1 MNYLIYSVEDD
12 KNISHLIN
20 VALTKQGYAVESF
33 YDGESFLKWFN
44 EQKPNLILLDM
55 MLPNIQGDEIL
66 KAIRDND
73 ENDDI
78 QIIIVSANRMVM
90 DKVDGLDLG
99 ADDYIEKPFD
109 ILELMSRVNSKARRF
124 FKKQRIVRG
133 NLILD
138 IKKHEFYKDD
148 VLIELTNKE
157 FEIIELLMKKNGE
170 VVSREE
176 LFNRIWGNDVL
187 ESRTIDMHIKA
198 LRQKINDTDGSI
210 IKSVYGIGYK
220 IELWNEKYYG

>member
-12 KNISHLIN
+12 KNIAHLLK
-20 VALTKQGYAVESF
+20 VALSKQGYIVESF
-33 YDGESFLKWFN
+33 NDGESFIERFK

-66 KAIRDND
+66 KMIREDD

-78 QIIIVSANRMVM
+78 QIIIVSANKMVM

-109 ILELMSRVNSKARRF
+109 IMELISRVNSKARRF
-124 FKKQRIVRG
+124 YKKQRLIRG
-133 NLILD
+133 NFILD
-138 IKKHEFYKDD
+138 SKKHEFYKDNE
-148 VLIELTNKE
+148 LIELTNKE
-157 FEIIELLMKKNGE
+157 FQIMELLMKRNGE
-170 VVSREE
+170 VVSREDI
-176 LFNRIWGNDVL
+176 FNHIWGNTGVL
-187 ESRTIDMHIKA
+187 ESRTIDMHVKS
-198 LRQKINDTDGSI
+198 LRSKINDEDGSI

-220 IELWNEKYYG
+220 VEL

>member
-12 KNISHLIN
+12 KNIAHLLK
-20 VALTKQGYAVESF
+20 VALSKQGYIVESF
-33 YDGESFLKWFN
+33 NDGESFIDRFK

-66 KAIRDND
+66 KKIREDD

-78 QIIIVSANRMVM
+78 QIIIVSANKMVM

-109 ILELMSRVNSKARRF
+109 IMELISRVNSKARRF
-124 FKKQRIVRG
+124 YKKQRLIRG
-133 NLILD
+133 NFILD
-138 IKKHEFYKDD
+138 SKKHEFYKDNE
-148 VLIELTNKE
+148 LIELTNKE
-157 FEIIELLMKKNGE
+157 FQIMELLMKRNGE
-170 VVSREE
+170 VVSREDI
-176 LFNRIWGNDVL
+176 FNHIWGNNGVL
-187 ESRTIDMHIKA
+187 ESRTIDMHIKS
-198 LRQKINDTDGSI
+198 LRSKVNDEDGSI

-220 IELWNEKYYG
+220 VEL

>member
-20 VALTKQGYAVESF
+20 VALSKQGYVVESF
-33 YDGESFLKWFN
+33 HDGESFLRRFK

-55 MLPNIQGDEIL
+55 MLPNIQGGEIL
-66 KAIRDND
+66 KAIRDNE

-157 FEIIELLMKKNGE
+157 FEIIDLLMKKNGE

-220 IELWNEKYYG
+220 IEL

>member
-12 KNISHLIN
+12 KNISHLLK
-20 VALTKQGYAVESF
+20 VALSKQGYIVESF
-33 YDGESFLKWFN
+33 NDGESFIERFK

-66 KAIRDND
+66 KMIREDD

-78 QIIIVSANRMVM
+78 QIIIVSANKMVM

-109 ILELMSRVNSKARRF
+109 IMELISRVNSKARRF
-124 FKKQRIVRG
+124 YKKQRLIRG
-133 NLILD
+133 NFILD
-138 IKKHEFYKDD
+138 SKKHEFYKDNE
-148 VLIELTNKE
+148 LIELTNKE
-157 FEIIELLMKKNGE
+157 FQIMELLMKRNGE
-170 VVSREE
+170 VVSREDI
-176 LFNRIWGNDVL
+176 FNHIWGNNGVL
-187 ESRTIDMHIKA
+187 ESRTIDMHVKS
-198 LRQKINDTDGSI
+198 LRSKINDEDGSI

-220 IELWNEKYYG
+220 VELWNVK

>member
-1 MNYLIYSVEDD
+1 MNYLIYSIEDD

-20 VALTKQGYAVESF
+20 VALSKQGYVVESF
-33 YDGESFLKWFN
+33 YDGESFFKRFK

-66 KAIRDND
+66 KEIRSND
-73 ENDDI
+73 DYDDI
-78 QIIIVSANRMVM
+78 QIIIVSANRLVM

-124 FKKQRIVRG
+124 FKKQILSAG
-133 NLILD
+133 NLLLD
-138 IKKHEFYKDD
+138 TKKHSFYKDNQ
-148 VLIELTNKE
+148 LIELTNKE
-157 FEIIELLMKKNGE
+157 FEIMELLMKAKGE

-176 LFNRIWGNDVL
+176 LFNRVWGNDAL
-187 ESRTIDMHIKA
+187 ESRTIDMHIKS
-198 LRQKINDTDGSI
+198 LRQKINDNDGAI

-220 IELWNEKYYG
+220 IEL

>member
-12 KNISHLIN
+12 KNIAHLLK
-20 VALTKQGYAVESF
+20 VALSKQGYIVESF
-33 YDGESFLKWFN
+33 NDGESFIERFK

-66 KAIRDND
+66 KMIREDD

-78 QIIIVSANRMVM
+78 QIIIVSANKMVM

-109 ILELMSRVNSKARRF
+109 IMELISRVNSKVRRF
-124 FKKQRIVRG
+124 YKKQRLIRG
-133 NLILD
+133 NFILD
-138 IKKHEFYKDD
+138 SKKHEFYKDNE
-148 VLIELTNKE
+148 LIELTNKE
-157 FEIIELLMKKNGE
+157 FQIMELLMKRNGE
-170 VVSREE
+170 VVSREDII
-176 LFNRIWGNDVL
+176 NHIWGNNGVL
-187 ESRTIDMHIKA
+187 ESRTIDMHVKS
-198 LRQKINDTDGSI
+198 LRSKINDEDGSI

-220 IELWNEKYYG
+220 VEL

>member
-20 VALTKQGYAVESF
+20 VALTKQGYVVESF
-33 YDGESFLKWFN
+33 YDGESFLKRFN
-44 EQKPNLILLDM
+44 GQKPNLILLDM

-138 IKKHEFYKDD
+138 IKKHEFYKDN

-157 FEIIELLMKKNGE
+157 FEVIELLMKKNGE

-176 LFNRIWGNDVL
+176 LFNHIWGNDVL
-187 ESRTIDMHIKA
+187 ESRTIDMHIKS
-198 LRQKINDTDGSI
+198 LRQKINDTDGSV

-220 IELWNEKYYG
+220 IEL

>member
-12 KNISHLIN
+12 RNIAHLLK
-20 VALTKQGYAVESF
+20 VALSKQGYTVESF
-33 YDGESFLKWFN
+33 YDGESFIKRFK

-55 MLPNIQGDEIL
+55 MLPNIQGEEIL
-66 KAIRDND
+66 KMIRDDD
-73 ENDDI
+73 ENDEI

-124 FKKQRIVRG
+124 YKKQRLVRG
-133 NLILD
+133 NFVLD
-138 IKKHEFYKDD
+138 IKKHEFFKDNE
-148 VLIELTNKE
+148 LIELTNKE
-157 FEIIELLMKKNGE
+157 FQIIELLMKKNGE

-176 LFNRIWGNDVL
+176 LFNKIWGNGVL
-187 ESRTIDMHIKA
+187 ESRTIDMHVKS
-198 LRQKINDTDGSI
+198 LRSKINDEDASI

-220 IELWNEKYYG
+220 IEL

>member
-20 VALTKQGYAVESF
+20 VALAKQGYVVESF
-33 YDGESFLKWFN
+33 YDGESFLKRFS

-66 KAIRDND
+66 KTIRDND

-133 NLILD
+133 CLILD

-176 LFNRIWGNDVL
+176 LFNHIWGNDVL
-187 ESRTIDMHIKA
+187 ESRTIDMHIKS

-220 IELWNEKYYG
+220 IEL

>member
-20 VALTKQGYAVESF
+20 VALSKQGYIVESF
-33 YDGESFLKWFN
+33 YDGESFIKRFQ

-55 MLPNIQGDEIL
+55 MLPNIQGADLL
-66 KAIRDND
+66 KKIRDD
-73 ENDDI
+73 EKNDDI

-124 FKKQRIVRG
+124 YKKQRMVRG
-133 NLILD
+133 EFVLD
-138 IKKHEFYKDD
+138 VGKHEFYKNDE
-148 VLIELTNKE
+148 LIELTNKE
-157 FEIIELLMKKNGE
+157 FEIMRLLMKKNGD
-170 VVSREE
+170 VVSREDI
-176 LFNRIWGNDVL
+176 FQTIWGNGSL
-187 ESRTIDMHIKA
+187 ESRTVDMHVKS
-198 LRQKINDTDGSI
+198 LRSKINDNEGSI

-220 IELWNEKYYG
+220 IEQ

>member
-12 KNISHLIN
+12 KNIAHLLK
-20 VALTKQGYAVESF
+20 VALSKQGYIVESF
-33 YDGESFLKWFN
+33 NDGESFIDRFK

-66 KAIRDND
+66 KMIREDD

-78 QIIIVSANRMVM
+78 QIIIVSANKMVM

-109 ILELMSRVNSKARRF
+109 IMELISRVNSKARRF
-124 FKKQRIVRG
+124 YKKQRLIRG
-133 NLILD
+133 NFILD
-138 IKKHEFYKDD
+138 SKKHEFYKDNE
-148 VLIELTNKE
+148 LIELTNKE
-157 FEIIELLMKKNGE
+157 FQIMELLMKRNGE
-170 VVSREE
+170 VVSREDI
-176 LFNRIWGNDVL
+176 FNHIWGNNGVL
-187 ESRTIDMHIKA
+187 ESRTIDMHVKS
-198 LRQKINDTDGSI
+198 LRSKINDEDGSI

-220 IELWNEKYYG
+220 VEL

>member
-12 KNISHLIN
+12 KNIAHLLK
-20 VALTKQGYAVESF
+20 VALSKQGYTVESF
-33 YDGESFLKWFN
+33 KDGESFIERFK

-66 KAIRDND
+66 KMVRDDD

-78 QIIIVSANRMVM
+78 QIIIVSANKMVM

-109 ILELMSRVNSKARRF
+109 IMELISRVNSKARRF
-124 FKKQRIVRG
+124 YKKQRLVRG
-133 NLILD
+133 NFILD
-138 IKKHEFYKDD
+138 SKKHEFYKDNE
-148 VLIELTNKE
+148 LIELTNKE
-157 FEIIELLMKKNGE
+157 FQIMELLMKRNGE
-170 VVSREE
+170 VVSREDI
-176 LFNRIWGNDVL
+176 FNHIWGNNGVL
-187 ESRTIDMHIKA
+187 ESRTIDMHVKS
-198 LRQKINDTDGSI
+198 LRSKINDEDGSI

-220 IELWNEKYYG
+220 VEL

>member
-1 MNYLIYSVEDD
+1 MGYLIYSVEDD

-20 VALTKQGYAVESF
+20 VALSKQGYSVESF
-33 YDGESFLKWFN
+33 YDGETFLRRFN
-44 EQKPNLILLDM
+44 EKKPNLILLDM
-55 MLPNIQGDEIL
+55 MLPNIQGSEIL
-66 KAIRDND
+66 KQIREND

-124 FKKQRIVRG
+124 FKKQRIING
-133 NLILD
+133 SLTLD
-138 IKKHEFYKDD
+138 IKKHEFYKDGI
-148 VLIELTNKE
+148 LIELTNKE

-176 LFNRIWGNDVL
+176 LFNHIWENDIL

-198 LRQKINDTDGSI
+198 LRQKIKDTDGRI

-220 IELWNEKYYG
+220 I

>member
-20 VALTKQGYAVESF
+20 VALSKQGYIVESF
-33 YDGESFLKWFN
+33 HDGESFIKRFQ

-55 MLPNIQGDEIL
+55 MLPNIQGSDLL
-66 KAIRDND
+66 KKIRDD
-73 ENDDI
+73 ERNDDI

-124 FKKQRIVRG
+124 YKKQRMVRG
-133 NLILD
+133 EFVLD
-138 IKKHEFYKDD
+138 VGKHEFYKNDE
-148 VLIELTNKE
+148 LIELTNKE
-157 FEIIELLMKKNGE
+157 FEIMRLLMKKNGD
-170 VVSREE
+170 VVSREDI
-176 LFNRIWGNDVL
+176 FQAIWGNGSL
-187 ESRTIDMHIKA
+187 ESRTVDMHVKS
-198 LRQKINDTDGSI
+198 LRAKINDNEGSI

-220 IELWNEKYYG
+220 IEL

>member
-12 KNISHLIN
+12 KNISHLLK
-20 VALTKQGYAVESF
+20 VALSKQGYIVESF
-33 YDGESFLKWFN
+33 NDGESFIDRFK

-66 KAIRDND
+66 KKIREDD

-78 QIIIVSANRMVM
+78 QIIIVSANKMVM

-109 ILELMSRVNSKARRF
+109 IMELISRVNSKARRF
-124 FKKQRIVRG
+124 YKKQRLIRG
-133 NLILD
+133 NFILD
-138 IKKHEFYKDD
+138 SKKHEFYKDNE
-148 VLIELTNKE
+148 LIELTNKE
-157 FEIIELLMKKNGE
+157 FQIMELLMKRNGE
-170 VVSREE
+170 VVSREDI
-176 LFNRIWGNDVL
+176 FNHIWGNNGVL
-187 ESRTIDMHIKA
+187 ESRTIDMHIKS
-198 LRQKINDTDGSI
+198 LRSKVNDEDGSI

-220 IELWNEKYYG
+220 VEL

>member
-20 VALTKQGYAVESF
+20 VALTKQGYVVESF
-33 YDGESFLKWFN
+33 FDGESFFKRFN

-55 MLPNIQGDEIL
+55 MLPNIQGNEIL
-66 KAIRDND
+66 KVIRDND
-73 ENDDI
+73 ENEDI

-138 IKKHEFYKDD
+138 IKKHEFYKNG

-176 LFNRIWGNDVL
+176 LFNHIWGNDVL
-187 ESRTIDMHIKA
+187 ESRTIDMHIKS
-198 LRQKINDTDGSI
+198 LRQKINDTDGKI

-220 IELWNEKYYG
+220 IEL

>member
-1 MNYLIYSVEDD
+1 MNYLIYSIEDD

-20 VALTKQGYAVESF
+20 VALTKQGYVVESF
-33 YDGESFLKWFN
+33 YDGESFLKRFN
-44 EQKPNLILLDM
+44 GQKPNLILLDM

-138 IKKHEFYKDD
+138 IKKHEFYKDN

-157 FEIIELLMKKNGE
+157 FEVIELLMKKNGE

-176 LFNRIWGNDVL
+176 LFNHIWGNDVL
-187 ESRTIDMHIKA
+187 ESRTIDMHIKS
-198 LRQKINDTDGSI
+198 LRQKINDTDGSV

-220 IELWNEKYYG
+220 IEL

>member
-20 VALTKQGYAVESF
+20 VALSKQGYVVESF
-33 YDGESFLKWFN
+33 YDGESFLRRFK

-55 MLPNIQGDEIL
+55 MLPNIQGGEIL
-66 KAIRDND
+66 KTIRDND

-138 IKKHEFYKDD
+138 SKTSFPQIR
-148 VLIELTNKE
+148 LN
-157 FEIIELLMKKNGE
+157 NS
-170 VVSREE
+170 SRETTSPFFFINNSITSNS
-176 LFNRIWGNDVL
+176 LFV
-187 ESRTIDMHIKA
+187 SS
-198 LRQKINDTDGSI
+198 INTS
-210 IKSVYGIGYK
+210 S
-220 IELWNEKYYG
+220 L

>member
-20 VALTKQGYAVESF
+20 VALSKQGYVVESF
-33 YDGESFLKWFN
+33 YDGESFFRRFK

-55 MLPNIQGDEIL
+55 MLPNIQGGEIL
-66 KAIRDND
+66 KVIRDNE

-220 IELWNEKYYG
+220 IEL

>member
-20 VALTKQGYAVESF
+20 VALTKQGYVVESF
-33 YDGESFLKWFN
+33 YDGESFLKRFN

-138 IKKHEFYKDD
+138 IKKHEFYKDNEL
-148 VLIELTNKE
+148 VELTNKE
-157 FEIIELLMKKNGE
+157 FQIIELLMKKNGE
-170 VVSREE
+170 VVSRDE
-176 LFNRIWGNDVL
+176 LFNKIWGNGIL
-187 ESRTIDMHIKA
+187 ESRTIDMHVKSLRSKIKIFKILYAATSSISFILIA
-198 LRQKINDTDGSI
+198 LLACGVI
-210 IKSVYGIGYK
+210 
-220 IELWNEKYYG
+220 

>member
-12 KNISHLIN
+12 KNIAHLLK
-20 VALTKQGYAVESF
+20 VALSKQGYIVESF
-33 YDGESFLKWFN
+33 NDGESFIERFK

-66 KAIRDND
+66 KKIREDD

-78 QIIIVSANRMVM
+78 QIVIVSANKMVM

-109 ILELMSRVNSKARRF
+109 IMELISRVNSKARRF
-124 FKKQRIVRG
+124 YKKQRLIRG
-133 NLILD
+133 NFILD
-138 IKKHEFYKDD
+138 SKKHEFYKDNE
-148 VLIELTNKE
+148 LIELTNKE
-157 FEIIELLMKKNGE
+157 FQIMELLMKRNGE
-170 VVSREE
+170 VVSREDI
-176 LFNRIWGNDVL
+176 FNHIWGNNGVL
-187 ESRTIDMHIKA
+187 ESRTIDMHVKS
-198 LRQKINDTDGSI
+198 LRSKINDEDGSI

-220 IELWNEKYYG
+220 VEL

>member
-12 KNISHLIN
+12 KNIAHLLK
-20 VALTKQGYAVESF
+20 VALSKQGYIVESF
-33 YDGESFLKWFN
+33 NDGESFIDRFK

-66 KAIRDND
+66 KMIREDD

-78 QIIIVSANRMVM
+78 QIIIVSANKMVM

-109 ILELMSRVNSKARRF
+109 IMELISRVNSKARRF
-124 FKKQRIVRG
+124 YKKQRLIRG
-133 NLILD
+133 NFILD
-138 IKKHEFYKDD
+138 SKKHEFYKDNE
-148 VLIELTNKE
+148 LIELTNKE
-157 FEIIELLMKKNGE
+157 FQIMELLMKRNGE
-170 VVSREE
+170 VVSREDI
-176 LFNRIWGNDVL
+176 FNHIRGNNGVL
-187 ESRTIDMHIKA
+187 ESRTIDMHVKS
-198 LRQKINDTDGSI
+198 LRSKINDEDCSI

-220 IELWNEKYYG
+220 VEL

>member
-20 VALTKQGYAVESF
+20 VALSKQGYVVESF
-33 YDGESFLKWFN
+33 YDGESFLKRFN
-44 EQKPNLILLDM
+44 EKKPNLILLDM
-55 MLPNIQGDEIL
+55 MLPNIQGSEIL
-66 KAIRDND
+66 KIIRYSD

-133 NLILD
+133 SLILD

-148 VLIELTNKE
+148 VLIVLTNKE
-157 FEIIELLMKKNGE
+157 FDVIELLMKRNGE

-176 LFNRIWGNDVL
+176 LFNHIWGNDDI
-187 ESRTIDMHIKA
+187 ESRTIDMHIKS

-220 IELWNEKYYG
+220 IEL

>member
-1 MNYLIYSVEDD
+1 
-12 KNISHLIN
+12 
-20 VALTKQGYAVESF
+20 
-33 YDGESFLKWFN
+33 
-44 EQKPNLILLDM
+44 
-55 MLPNIQGDEIL
+55 
-66 KAIRDND
+66 
-73 ENDDI
+73 
-78 QIIIVSANRMVM
+78 
-90 DKVDGLDLG
+90 
-99 ADDYIEKPFD
+99 
-109 ILELMSRVNSKARRF
+109 MSRVNSKARRF

-138 IKKHEFYKDD
+138 IKKHEFYKDN

-157 FEIIELLMKKNGE
+157 FEVIELLMKKNGE

-176 LFNRIWGNDVL
+176 LFNHIWGNDVL

-220 IELWNEKYYG
+220 IEL

>member
-12 KNISHLIN
+12 KNIAHLLK
-20 VALTKQGYAVESF
+20 VALSKQGYIVESF
-33 YDGESFLKWFN
+33 NDGESFIERFK

-66 KAIRDND
+66 KMIREDD

-78 QIIIVSANRMVM
+78 QIIIVSANKMVM

-109 ILELMSRVNSKARRF
+109 IMELISRVNSKARRF
-124 FKKQRIVRG
+124 YKKQRLIRG
-133 NLILD
+133 NFILD
-138 IKKHEFYKDD
+138 SKKHEFYKDNE
-148 VLIELTNKE
+148 LIELTNKE
-157 FEIIELLMKKNGE
+157 FQIMELLMKRNGE
-170 VVSREE
+170 VVSREDI
-176 LFNRIWGNDVL
+176 FNHIWGNNGVL
-187 ESRTIDMHIKA
+187 ESRTIDMHIKS
-198 LRQKINDTDGSI
+198 LRSKVNDEDGSI

-220 IELWNEKYYG
+220 VEL

>member
-1 MNYLIYSVEDD
+1 MNYLIYSIEDD

-20 VALTKQGYAVESF
+20 VALSKQGYVVESF
-33 YDGESFLKWFN
+33 YDGESFLKRFN
-44 EQKPNLILLDM
+44 EHKPNLILLDM
-55 MLPNIQGDEIL
+55 MLPNIQGNEIL
-66 KAIRDND
+66 KKIRDND

-124 FKKQRIVRG
+124 FKKLRIIKG

-138 IKKHEFYKDD
+138 IKKHEFYKDN

-157 FEIIELLMKKNGE
+157 FEVIELLMKKNGE

-176 LFNRIWGNDVL
+176 IFSHIWGNDVL
-187 ESRTIDMHIKA
+187 ESRTIDMHIKS
-198 LRQKINDTDGSI
+198 LRQKINDADGSI

-220 IELWNEKYYG
+220 IEL